1 MLTVLGLIAITDLL
15 CVVLPFPI
23 IWNLNVAERTKLSLL
38 GVMCLGV
45 FVVICPIIEL
55 SKVQEFAN
63 KEDVLYSITPLASW
77 TIVERGLTII
87 AACIP
92 TTRSLWVKIF
102 AKKRDPGALP
112 NKPLKA
118 NKLWTPPNADSSNHK
133 LGFLSKFLSK
143 GSQMDKSI
151 EHSGLR
157 DDQAPPARVTEDDCW
172 REREATRG
180 VNAAGMPLD
189 LVDCAE
195 RGVGILRTT
204 DVDVTTHGHTD
215 SWYEHDHE

>member
-1 MLTVLGLIAITDLL
+1 MLIHLGLIAITDLL

-38 GVMCLGV
+38 GVMCLGI

-63 KEDVLYSITPLASW
+63 RNDVLYSITPLASW
-77 TIVERGLTII
+77 TIVERGLAIV

-92 TTRSLWVKIF
+92 TTRSLWVRIF
-102 AKKRDPGALP
+102 AKKRDPGAPP

-118 NKLWTPPNADSSNHK
+118 NKLWTPPNADSNRK

-143 GSQMDKSI
+143 GSQMEKSM
-151 EHSGLR
+151 EDGGLR
-157 DDQAPPARVTEDDCW
+157 DDQAPSARTTEDDCW
-172 REREATRG
+172 RERDAARD

-204 DVDVTTHGHTD
+204 DVNVTTHDHTD
-215 SWYEHDHE
+215 SWYDHE